1 MMELM
6 TVSCGTHG
14 ERVSAVVCQHL
25 MQAEIAPLGFVE
37 NSNEPNDLQAWCHL
51 CEQEFQK
58 EGDMTDAFRQ
68 FNGMAIVC
76 VVCYEIFKVRHTITV
91 IQ

>member
-37 NSNEPNDLQAWCHL
+37 NSN
-51 CEQEFQK
+51 
-58 EGDMTDAFRQ
+58 
-68 FNGMAIVC
+68 
-76 VVCYEIFKVRHTITV
+76 
-91 IQ
+91 